1 MTHPDPAQFAVASGE
16 VTLQVEVS
24 GPQTAPCLVLLHGY
38 PDNRS
43 LWGSVIAALGDQFRI
58 VRYDVRGAG
67 GSTAPRSTA
76 GYHARYLIDDLIA
89 VTNVTCPARSFH
101 LVGVDWGALQGWEA
115 LLSGRLD
122 GRIASFTCT
131 TPALEHAGHWLRQ
144 QLRPLSLRGMQRF
157 AQRLAQSSYMLL
169 FQLPWLPEAV
179 WARVIAA
186 RWPAL
191 LHKLEGISV
200 APDPQLRQD
209 AERGIG
215 LYRANLRESLLR
227 SPRSTYVPVQ
237 VIKLMQDPFVNPELF
252 QGFHRFAP
260 DLVLQQL
267 NAGHWGGVTAQAA
280 AFAQHLARFVHGV
293 EARSVAAQAV
303 AKTEPLAAD
312 QVRRKRTAATSTPRQ
327 RRSAKP

>member
-1 MTHPDPAQFAVASGE
+1 MTRPDLAQFAVASGE

-24 GPQTAPCLVLLHGY
+24 GPKTAPCLVLLHGY

-43 LWGSVIAALGDQFRI
+43 LWDSVIAALGDQFRI

-89 VTNVTCPARSFH
+89 VTNAACPAQSFH

-144 QLRPLSLRGMQRF
+144 HLRPLSLRGTQRF

-169 FQLPWLPEAV
+169 FQLPWLPETV

-191 LHKLEGISV
+191 LHRLEGIRI
-200 APDPQLRQD
+200 APDPRLRND

-252 QGFHRFAP
+252 EGLHRFAP
-260 DLVLQQL
+260 DLVFQQI
-267 NAGHWGGVTAQAA
+267 NVGHWGGVTTHAVE
-280 AFAQHLARFVHGV
+280 FSQHLVCFIRAVA
-293 EARSVAAQAV
+293 ARSTAAMSV
-303 AKTEPLAAD
+303 AKELPPAAD
-312 QVRRKRTAATSTPRQ
+312 PISRKRAKEKRAPRK
-327 RRSAKP
+327 RLSVNS